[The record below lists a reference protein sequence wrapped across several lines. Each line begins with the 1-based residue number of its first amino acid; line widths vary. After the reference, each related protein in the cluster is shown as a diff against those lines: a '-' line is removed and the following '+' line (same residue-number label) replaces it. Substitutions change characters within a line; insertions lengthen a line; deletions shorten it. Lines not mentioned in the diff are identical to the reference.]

1 MTPTTRDTNGSKV
14 LFVAL
19 ELASKAWKL
28 AFARDLASPRIRT
41 IHAGDMA
48 AFAAEVKAAKMKLGL
63 PPEASVYSCY
73 EAGRD
78 GFWLHRWLITHGCEN
93 IVVDPASIEV
103 ERRQRRRKTDRL
115 DAMKLV
121 SRLAR
126 HYWGEKVWSVVRI
139 PTPEMEDRRRLIRE
153 RERLVRERTQ
163 HQARLRGL
171 LAAQGIQVKKLAEA
185 QEAIRLCDGQPL
197 PPRLAEEVRRELER
211 LKLVN
216 RQMAEVEKMVAQE
229 VASNDVVGERTQRV
243 ARLKSIGP
251 VASSVLG
258 LEFFW
263 RDFRNRRE
271 VAAAVGLTGTPHQ
284 SGEMAHEQGVSK
296 AGNRRVRAVIIEIAW
311 VWLRYQPD
319 SALSRWFQT
328 RFGTASGRMR
338 RIGVVA
344 LARRLVI
351 ALWRFAAQGI
361 VPDGAILKPAED
373 MN

>member
-1 MTPTTRDTNGSKV
+1 MIPTTRDVNGSKV

-19 ELASKAWKL
+19 ELASKTWKL
-28 AFARDLASPRIRT
+28 AFAKDLAPPRVRNIR
-41 IHAGDMA
+41 AGDMV
-48 AFAAEVKAAKMKLGL
+48 AFGAEVKAAKIKLGL
-63 PPEASVYSCY
+63 SPDEPVFSCY

-78 GFWLHRWLITHGCEN
+78 GFWLHRWLMTHGYQN

-115 DAMKLV
+115 DAIKLV

-126 HYWGEKVWSVVRI
+126 HCWGEKVWSVVRV
-139 PTPEMEDRRRLIRE
+139 PTPEMEDRRRLSRE
-153 RERLVRERTQ
+153 RERLVKERTQ
-163 HQARLRGL
+163 HHARLRGL
-171 LAAQGIQVKKLAEA
+171 LAAQGMWVKKLTDAPEA
-185 QEAIRLCDGQPL
+185 VRSCDGQPV
-197 PPRLAEEVRRELER
+197 PQRLAAELRRELER
-211 LKLVN
+211 LELVT
-216 RQMAEVEKMVAQE
+216 RQLAEVEKGVEHE
-229 VASNDVVGERTQRV
+229 VTSSDVVGERTQRMT
-243 ARLKSIGP
+243 RLKSIGP
-251 VASSVLG
+251 VASSVMG

-319 SALSRWFQT
+319 SALSRWFHT
-328 RFGTASGRMR
+328 RFGAAKGRMR
-338 RIGVVA
+338 RIGIVA

-361 VPDGAILKPAED
+361 VPEGAVLKPVE
-373 MN
+373 N

>member
-1 MTPTTRDTNGSKV
+1 MTPTTREMDGSKV

-19 ELASKAWKL
+19 ELASKTWKL
-28 AFARDLASPRIRT
+28 AFARDLSSPRLRT
-41 IHAGDMA
+41 IHASDMV
-48 AFAAEVKAAKMKLGL
+48 AFEAEVVAAKAKLGI
-63 PPEASVYSCY
+63 PPDARVSCCY

-78 GFWLHRWLITHGCEN
+78 GFWLHRWLVAHGYEN

-115 DAMKLV
+115 DAIKLV

-126 HYWGEKVWSVVRI
+126 HSWGEKVWSVVRV
-139 PTPEMEDRRRLIRE
+139 PLPEMEDRRRLIRE

-171 LAAQGIQVKKLAEA
+171 LAGQGIQVKKLVDAPH
-185 QEAIRLCDGQPL
+185 AIRLCDGQPL
-197 PPRLAEEVRRELER
+197 PPRLANELRRELDR
-211 LKLVN
+211 LNLVN
-216 RQMAEVEKMVAQE
+216 RQLNEVDKALAQE
-229 VASNDVVGERTQRV
+229 LAGNDVVGERSQRV
-243 ARLKSIGP
+243 ARLKAIGP
-251 VASSVLG
+251 VCSSVLA

-263 RDFRNRRE
+263 RDFRNRRQIG
-271 VAAAVGLTGTPHQ
+271 AAVGLTGTPHQ

-319 SALSRWFQT
+319 SALSRWFHA

-338 RIGVVA
+338 RVGIVA
-344 LARRLVI
+344 LARRLAI
-351 ALWRFAAQGI
+351 ALWRFASQGI
-361 VPDGAILKPAED
+361 VPEGAIFKTAED
-373 MN
+373 SN

>member
-1 MTPTTRDTNGSKV
+1 MIPTTRDMNGSKV

-19 ELASKAWKL
+19 ELASKTWKL
-28 AFARDLASPRIRT
+28 AFAKDLAPPRVRT
-41 IHAGDMA
+41 IRAGDVV
-48 AFAAEVKAAKMKLGL
+48 AFEAEVKAAKVKLDL
-63 PPEASVYSCY
+63 PSEEKVFSCY

-78 GFWLHRWLITHGCEN
+78 GFWLHRWLMAHGYQN

-115 DAMKLV
+115 DAIKLV

-126 HYWGEKVWSVVRI
+126 HCWGEKVWSVVRI
-139 PTPEMEDRRRLIRE
+139 PTPELEDRRRLIRE

-163 HQARLRGL
+163 HYARLRGL
-171 LAAQGIQVKKLAEA
+171 LAAQGMQVKKVTDAA
-185 QEAIRLCDGQPL
+185 EAIRFCDGQSL
-197 PPRLAEEVRRELER
+197 PPRLAEELRRELER
-211 LKLVN
+211 LKLVTS
-216 RQMAEVEKMVAQE
+216 QLADVEKEVAQE
-229 VASNDVVGERTQRV
+229 VACSDVVGERTQRV

-319 SALSRWFQT
+319 SALSRWFHT
-328 RFGTASGRMR
+328 KFGEAKGRMR
-338 RIGVVA
+338 RIGIVA

-361 VPDGAILKPAED
+361 VPEGAILKPAED
-373 MN
+373 LN